1 MSLRRSY
8 GAIALCLVSLS
19 SYANEADIVIEID
32 TRSPT
37 PINEA
42 SPFSKVI
49 TREDIAQS
57 GYQSLSEVLAGS
69 GLLHIS
75 GASSGYDAGGSPDL
89 RGFGERAAQNTL
101 ILFNG
106 RPLNNA
112 TLEGP
117 DLSTIPLDAI
127 SRVEIFNA
135 SAGVLYGN
143 GAVGGVVNII
153 SNQTMRREHT
163 ESKFKAGSFG
173 TSEFSSNI
181 SRALKAG
188 GHLDLAASAGTTDG
202 YRDYTENTKS
212 YGSVSYSL
220 PLSGGNMSFGLDQSR
235 TDGYLSGVVAD
246 TAVTANRRAF
256 RASSV
261 QKKRSIRQTIW
272 TKLEKTLETGNT
284 LQIDAGRRLSGQEGR
299 YLTGTSIDQL
309 LRVNSLSPKF
319 LGQTSLLSKP
329 ADYVVGMDL
338 SQSQYL
344 TGTSNVRIQEI
355 SSLFG
360 RAKITVAEQLDTTL
374 GARVTRDTNKLLN
387 GATADNEVLAVE
399 LGLEKLVDNQTFS
412 IRLDQNFRIATL
424 DEQVTYPA
432 PAYTATDTPIAPQK
446 GNSIE
451 FGWKSGAT
459 QTTIYYL
466 ENNDEIYYDP
476 ASFINTTVNKTRR
489 YGASY
494 GTDLSVTRSIK
505 VSMNGSYTYAK
516 FDDDAYEGS
525 HVPSTSGYLGS
536 LKLKKTISDQWSVDM
551 LSRFQSAQYS
561 INDWSNTYG
570 RRNAYSVTNLNVS
583 HTGKL
588 FSSKLT
594 IGNLF
599 SKKYDSYHLR
609 SGANL
614 FRTPAEPR
622 SLFFEISASF

>member
-1 MSLRRSY
+1 MNLRRSL
-8 GAIALCLVSLS
+8 GATVLCLFSLS
-19 SYANEADIVIEID
+19 SWANEADIVIEID
-32 TRSPT
+32 SRSPT
-37 PINEA
+37 PVNKA
-42 SPFSKVI
+42 SPFSKVV

-57 GYQSLSEVLAGS
+57 GYQSLGEVLAGS
-69 GLLHIS
+69 GILHIS
-75 GASSGYDAGGSPDL
+75 GASSGYNAGGSPDL

-117 DLSTIPLDAI
+117 DLSTIPLNAI
-127 SRVEIFNA
+127 SRVEILNA

-153 SNQTMRREHT
+153 SDQTIKRDHT

-173 TSEFSSNI
+173 TSEFSSSI
-181 SRALKAG
+181 SRSLKAG
-188 GHLDLAASAGTTDG
+188 GHLYVAASAGITDG

-212 YGSVSYSL
+212 YGAISYSL
-220 PLSGGNMSFGLDQSR
+220 PFLDGNMSFGLDQSR

-246 TAVTANRRAF
+246 SAVTADRKTF
-256 RASSV
+256 RTSSV

-272 TKLEKTLETGNT
+272 TKLERALETGNT
-284 LQIDAGRRLSGQEGR
+284 FQVDAGRRLSNQEGR
-299 YLTGTSIDQL
+299 YLGGASIDQL
-309 LRVNSLSPKF
+309 LRVNSFSPKF
-319 LGQTSLLSKP
+319 LGQTSLLSKS

-344 TGTSNVRIQEI
+344 TGTSNVRTQEI
-355 SSLFG
+355 NSFFG
-360 RAKITVAEQLDTTL
+360 RTKIVSGEQLNTTL

-387 GATADNEVLAVE
+387 GKKTDNEVVAVE
-399 LGLEKLVDNQTFS
+399 LGLEKLVDGQIFS
-412 IRLDQNFRIATL
+412 LRLDQNFRIATL

-432 PAYTATDTPIAPQK
+432 PSYTATDTPIAPQK
-446 GNSIE
+446 GNSVE
-451 FGWKSGAT
+451 LGWKSGTT
-459 QTTIYYL
+459 QTTVYYL
-466 ENNDEIYYDP
+466 ENDEEIYYDP
-476 ASFINTTVNKTRR
+476 ASFTNTTVDKTTR
-489 YGASY
+489 YGASF
-494 GTDLSVTRSIK
+494 GTDVNVTRSIK
-505 VSMNGSYTYAK
+505 ASMSGSYIYAK
-516 FDDDAYEGS
+516 FDDDAYDGS
-525 HVPSTSGYLGS
+525 HVPSTSAYLGS

-570 RRNAYSVTNLNVS
+570 RRNAYSSTNLSVS
-583 HTGKL
+583 HSGKL

-599 SKKYDSYHLR
+599 GKEYDSYHLR

-622 SLFFEISASF
+622 SLVFEISASI

>member
-8 GAIALCLVSLS
+8 GAIALCLFSLS
-19 SYANEADIVIEID
+19 GYANEADIVIEID
-32 TRSPT
+32 SRSPT
-37 PINEA
+37 PVNEA

-57 GYQSLSEVLAGS
+57 GYQSLNEILAGS
-69 GLLHIS
+69 GLLHVS
-75 GASSGYDAGGSPDL
+75 GASSGYNAGGTPDL

-101 ILFNG
+101 ILLNG

-117 DLSTIPLDAI
+117 DLSTIPLNTI
-127 SRVEIFNA
+127 SRMEILNA

-153 SNQTMRREHT
+153 SDQTTKREHK

-173 TSEFSSNI
+173 TFAVSTNISRSLEAGEFSS
-181 SRALKAG
+181 
-188 GHLDLAASAGTTDG
+188 AASAGTTDG

-212 YGSVSYSL
+212 YGAMSYSL
-220 PLSGGNMSFGLDQSR
+220 PFSNGSASFGLDQSR

-256 RASSV
+256 RSSSV
-261 QKKRSIRQTIW
+261 QKKRSIRQTTW
-272 TKLEKTLETGNT
+272 TKLEKTLETGDT
-284 LQIDAGRRLSGQEGR
+284 LQVDAGRRLSGQEGR

-319 LGQTSLLSKP
+319 LGQTSLLSKS

-344 TGTSNVRIQEI
+344 TGTSNVRTQEI

-360 RAKITVAEQLDTTL
+360 RAKITVAEQLDTML
-374 GARVTRDTNKLLN
+374 GARVTHDTNKLLN
-387 GATADNEVLAVE
+387 GATVDNEVLAVE
-399 LGLEKLVDNQTFS
+399 LGLEKLVDDQTFS
-412 IRLDQNFRIATL
+412 LRLDQNFRVATL

-432 PAYTATDTPIAPQK
+432 PAFTATDTPIAPQK
-446 GNSIE
+446 GNSVE
-451 FGWKSGAT
+451 LGWKSGAT

-476 ASFINTTVNKTRR
+476 ASFTNTTVNKTKR

-494 GTDLSVTRSIK
+494 GIDLSLTSSIK
-505 VSMNGSYTYAK
+505 ASMNGSYSYAK
-516 FDDDAYEGS
+516 FDDDAYNGS

-536 LKLKKTISDQWSVDM
+536 LKFKKTISDQWSVDM

-583 HTGKL
+583 HSGKL

-599 SKKYDSYHLR
+599 GKEYDSYHLR

-622 SLFFEISASF
+622 SLVFEISASL

>member
-8 GAIALCLVSLS
+8 GAIALCLFSLS

-32 TRSPT
+32 SRSPT
-37 PINEA
+37 PVNEA

-57 GYQSLSEVLAGS
+57 GYQSLSEILAGS
-69 GLLHIS
+69 GLLHVS
-75 GASSGYDAGGSPDL
+75 GASSGYNAGGSPDL

-101 ILFNG
+101 ILLNG

-117 DLSTIPLDAI
+117 DLSTIPLNTI
-127 SRVEIFNA
+127 SRVEILNA

-153 SNQTMRREHT
+153 SDQTTKREHI
-163 ESKFKAGSFG
+163 ESKFEAGSFG
-173 TSEFSSNI
+173 TAEFSSTI
-181 SRALKAG
+181 SRSLQAG
-188 GHLDLAASAGTTDG
+188 RHLYLAASAGTTDG
-202 YRDYTENTKS
+202 YRDYTENSKS
-212 YGSVSYSL
+212 YGAMSYSL
-220 PLSGGNMSFGLDQSR
+220 PFLDGNASFGLDQSR

-246 TAVTANRRAF
+246 SALTANRRAF
-256 RASSV
+256 RSSSV

-272 TKLEKTLETGNT
+272 TKLEKMLETGDT
-284 LQIDAGRRLSGQEGR
+284 LQVDAGRRLSGQEGR
-299 YLTGTSIDQL
+299 YLTGASINQL
-309 LRVNSLSPKF
+309 LRVNSLSPKV
-319 LGQTSLLSKP
+319 LGQTSLLSKST
-329 ADYVVGMDL
+329 DYVVGIDL

-344 TGTSNVRIQEI
+344 TGTSNVRTQEI

-360 RAKITVAEQLDTTL
+360 RAKLTVAEQLDTTL
-374 GARVTRDTNKLLN
+374 GARVTHDTNKLLN
-387 GATADNEVLAVE
+387 GATVDNEILAVE
-399 LGLEKLVDNQTFS
+399 LGLEKIVDDQTFS
-412 IRLDQNFRIATL
+412 LRLDQSFRIATL

-432 PAYTATDTPIAPQK
+432 PAFTATDTPIAPQK
-446 GNSIE
+446 GNSVE
-451 FGWKSGAT
+451 LGWKSSAT

-476 ASFINTTVNKTRR
+476 ASFTNTTVDKTRR

-494 GTDLSVTRSIK
+494 GTDLNVTSSIK
-505 VSMNGSYTYAK
+505 VSMSGSYTYAK
-516 FDDDAYEGS
+516 YDDAAYDGS
-525 HVPSTSGYLGS
+525 HVPSTSSYLGS
-536 LKLKKTISDQWSVDM
+536 LKFKKTISNQWSVGV

-561 INDWSNTYG
+561 INDWSNIYG
-570 RRNAYSVTNLNVS
+570 KRNAHSVTNLNVS
-583 HTGKL
+583 HTGKF

-599 SKKYDSYHLR
+599 GKEYDSYHLR

-622 SLFFEISASF
+622 SLVFEISASL

>member
-8 GAIALCLVSLS
+8 GAIALCLFSLS

-32 TRSPT
+32 SRSPT
-37 PINEA
+37 PVNEA

-57 GYQSLSEVLAGS
+57 GYQSLSEILAGS
-69 GLLHIS
+69 GLLHVS
-75 GASSGYDAGGSPDL
+75 GASSGYNAGGSPDL

-101 ILFNG
+101 ILLNG

-117 DLSTIPLDAI
+117 DLSTIPLNTI
-127 SRVEIFNA
+127 SRVEILNA

-153 SNQTMRREHT
+153 SDQTTKREHT

-173 TSEFSSNI
+173 TTEFSSTI
-181 SRALKAG
+181 SRSLQAG
-188 GHLDLAASAGTTDG
+188 RHLYLAGSAGTTDG
-202 YRDYTENTKS
+202 YRDYTENSKS
-212 YGSVSYSL
+212 YGAMSYSL
-220 PLSGGNMSFGLDQSR
+220 PFLDGNASFGLDQSR

-246 TAVTANRRAF
+246 SALTASRRAF
-256 RASSV
+256 RSSSV

-272 TKLEKTLETGNT
+272 TKLEKTLETGDT
-284 LQIDAGRRLSGQEGR
+284 LQVDAGRRLSGQEGR

-319 LGQTSLLSKP
+319 LGQTSLLSKS
-329 ADYVVGMDL
+329 ADYVIGMDL
-338 SQSQYL
+338 SQNQYL
-344 TGTSNVRIQEI
+344 TGTSNVRTQEI

-374 GARVTRDTNKLLN
+374 GARVTHDTNKLLN
-387 GATADNEVLAVE
+387 RATVDNEVLAVE
-399 LGLEKLVDNQTFS
+399 LGIEKIADDQTFS
-412 IRLDQNFRIATL
+412 LRLDQNFRIATL

-432 PAYTATDTPIAPQK
+432 PAFTATDTPIAPQK
-446 GNSIE
+446 GNSVE
-451 FGWKSGAT
+451 LGWKSGAT

-476 ASFINTTVNKTRR
+476 ASFTNTTVDKTRR

-494 GTDLSVTRSIK
+494 GTDLSVTSSIK
-505 VSMNGSYTYAK
+505 VSMSGSYTYAK

-525 HVPSTSGYLGS
+525 HVPSTSSYLGS
-536 LKLKKTISDQWSVDM
+536 LIFKKTISDQWSVDM

-570 RRNAYSVTNLNVS
+570 RRNAYSVTNLNVN
-583 HTGKL
+583 HTGKF

-599 SKKYDSYHLR
+599 GKEYDSYHLR
-609 SGANL
+609 SGTNL

-622 SLFFEISASF
+622 SLVFEISASL

>member
-8 GAIALCLVSLS
+8 GAIALCLFSLS

-32 TRSPT
+32 SRSPT

-49 TREDIAQS
+49 TQRDIAQS

-75 GASSGYDAGGSPDL
+75 GASSGYNAGGSPDL

-117 DLSTIPLDAI
+117 DLSTIPLNVI
-127 SRVEIFNA
+127 SRVEILNA

-153 SNQTMRREHT
+153 SDQMIKREHK

-173 TSEFSSNI
+173 TSEFSS
-181 SRALKAG
+181 STSYPLKAG
-188 GHLDLAASAGTTDG
+188 GHLYLAASASTTEG
-202 YRDYTENTKS
+202 YRDHTENTKS
-212 YGSVSYSL
+212 YGAVSYSL
-220 PLSGGNMSFGLDQSR
+220 PFLDGNMNFGFDHSR

-246 TAVTANRRAF
+246 SAVTANRRAF
-256 RASSV
+256 RSSSV
-261 QKKRSIRQTIW
+261 QKKRSLRQTLW
-272 TKLEKTLETGNT
+272 TKLEKTLETGDT
-284 LQIDAGRRLSGQEGR
+284 LQVDAGRRLSGQEGS

-309 LRVNSLSPKF
+309 LRINSLSPKF
-319 LGQTSLLSKP
+319 LGQTFLLSKS

-344 TGTSNVRIQEI
+344 TGTSNVRTQEI

-360 RAKITVAEQLDTTL
+360 RAKISLTERLDTTL
-374 GARVTRDTNKLLN
+374 GARVTHDTNKLLN
-387 GATADNEVLAVE
+387 GATVDNEVFAVE
-399 LGLEKLVDNQTFS
+399 LGLEKLVGDQIVS
-412 IRLDQNFRIATL
+412 LRLDQNFRIATL

-432 PAYTATDTPIAPQK
+432 PAFTATDTPIAPQS

-451 FGWKSGAT
+451 LGWKSGAT

-494 GTDLSVTRSIK
+494 GTDLSVTNSIK
-505 VSMNGSYTYAK
+505 ASVTGSYTYAK
-516 FDDDAYEGS
+516 FDDEAYDGS

-536 LKLKKTISDQWSVDM
+536 LKFKKTISDQWSIDM

-561 INDWSNTYG
+561 INDWSNTFG
-570 RRNAYSVTNLNVS
+570 RRNAYLFTNLNVN

-594 IGNLF
+594 VGNLF
-599 SKKYDSYHLR
+599 GKKYDSYHLR
-609 SGANL
+609 SGGNL

-622 SLFFEISASF
+622 SLVFEISANL